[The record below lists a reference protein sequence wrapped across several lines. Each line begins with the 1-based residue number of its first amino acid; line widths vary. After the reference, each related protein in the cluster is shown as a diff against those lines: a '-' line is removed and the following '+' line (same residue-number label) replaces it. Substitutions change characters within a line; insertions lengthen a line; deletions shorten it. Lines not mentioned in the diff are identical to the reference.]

1 LNLFTYF
8 GNFFSSSFLPASFQI
23 KTRIRFYVFVHSSE
37 VIALLAFV
45 IVVIVFNLGSS
56 SGSSFGGG
64 GCGGGGCDLWRM
76 GNVVL
81 DDGTGATNSG
91 SNVGTDVGAIHVT
104 LSRSYAG
111 VKVWCLFGESLS

>member
-1 LNLFTYF
+1 MNLFTYF
-8 GNFFSSSFLPASFQI
+8 GYFISSSFLPASFQI

-45 IVVIVFNLGSS
+45 IVVVFTPGGS
-56 SGSSFGGG
+56 GSFGGG
-64 GCGGGGCDLWRM
+64 GGGGCDLWRM

-81 DDGTGATNSG
+81 DDGTGAANSG

-104 LSRSYAG
+104 LTRSYAG